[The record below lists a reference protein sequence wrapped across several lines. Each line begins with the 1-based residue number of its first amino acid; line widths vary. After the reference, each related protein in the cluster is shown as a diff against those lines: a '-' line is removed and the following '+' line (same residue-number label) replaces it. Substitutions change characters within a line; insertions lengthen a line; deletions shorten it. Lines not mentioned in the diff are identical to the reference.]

1 VVGAGVRAP
10 GGITD
15 LASYWQAILAARVVT
30 GPLPDERRGPFGNQW
45 DDLITHGGYL
55 ERPFD
60 FDARFFD
67 MSPREARTVDPQH
80 RLLLEVVWE
89 AFEDA
94 ALPPAGAAEQTG
106 VFVGITGLDYRQ
118 WQPGEPNSYT
128 TVGNGHSFSAG
139 RVAHE
144 LGLQGPVFAMDTACS
159 SSLVAISTACRA
171 LAAGDCDVAVAAG
184 VNLILSPH
192 TTRSV
197 AKTGALSPDGQSRP
211 FDAAANGFVRGEA
224 CGVVILKRLADAVAD
239 RDRIRAVIEGI
250 AINHDGRSSTFT
262 SPNRESQAR
271 LIRSVLAATG
281 LTGADVGYHEAHGT
295 GTALGD
301 PIELGAV
308 IDAMQLE
315 PMQSYAMESDAIEPD
330 PADPHALYV
339 GSVKANLGHTESAAG
354 VMGLIKAVLCLQ
366 HRTIPPQP
374 GFDTLNPRIDL
385 AGSPLRIATEAR
397 PWGPETGDRASVSS
411 YGMSGTNAYAVL
423 SAAPDQATGAAPAS
437 PDAATGFLVSART
450 PAALAELAGRYRDR
464 LAELPDA
471 DYPAFAYTA
480 TFGRTRLRHAA
491 WVDAA
496 SPAAAADAL
505 AGFPDH
511 PAVRLLAE
519 SEPLPGK
526 ETAADRKVISL
537 PGYPWQHLTQVVD
550 VVDLGDVARAGTEE
564 KR

>member
-1 VVGAGVRAP
+1 MAVRAP

-15 LASYWQAILAARVVT
+15 PASYWQAILDRRVVT
-30 GPLPDERRGPFGNQW
+30 GPLPDERRAPFGDGW
-45 DDLITHGGYL
+45 DGMVTHGGYL

-60 FDARFFD
+60 FDAKFFD

-94 ALPPAGAAEQTG
+94 ALRPADAAEQTG

-118 WQPGEPNSYT
+118 WQPAEPNSYT

-159 SSLVAISTACRA
+159 SSLVAIHAACRA
-171 LAAGDCDVAVAAG
+171 LAAGDCEVAVAAG
-184 VNLILSPH
+184 VNLILSPA

-197 AKTGALSPDGQSRP
+197 AATGALSPDGTSRP

-224 CGVVILKRLADAVAD
+224 CGVVLLRRLANAVD
-239 RDRIRAVIEGI
+239 NRDPIRAVIEGT

-262 SPNRESQAR
+262 SPNGESQAR
-271 LIRSVLAATG
+271 LIRSVLATSG
-281 LTGADVGYHEAHGT
+281 LTGFDIGYHEAHGT

-301 PIELGAV
+301 PVELGAV
-308 IDAMQLE
+308 LDAMR
-315 PMQSYAMESDAIEPD
+315 SAGPD
-330 PADPHALYV
+330 PGPLPAEVADRNPLYV

-366 HRTIPPQP
+366 HRTIPPQA
-374 GFDTLNPRIDL
+374 GFESLNPRID
-385 AGSPLRIATEAR
+385 AGGTGLVIPTEAR
-397 PWGPETGDRASVSS
+397 PWGPEIAEFASVSS

-423 SAAPDQATGAAPAS
+423 SAAPDLADHYAGWDGSEP
-437 PDAATGFLVSART
+437 ATGFLVSART
-450 PAALAELAGRYRDR
+450 SEALAELAGRYRDR
-464 LAELPDA
+464 LAELADA

-480 TFGRTRLRHAA
+480 THGRTRLRHAA
-491 WVDAA
+491 WVAAA
-496 SPAAAADAL
+496 SPSAAAEAL

-511 PAVRLLAE
+511 PAVWQLAE
-519 SEPLPGK
+519 SAPLPLPHEGQF
-526 ETAADRKVISL
+526 TAGPVVL
-537 PGYPWQHLTQVVD
+537 MPPG
-550 VVDLGDVARAGTEE
+550 
-564 KR
+564 